1 MKNVEK
7 CIKISLK
14 SVGEMIRLHKELY
27 FNWYAVLFFSYIML
41 QLQLKLVSLIF
52 KWKYQWK
59 KLRKSMHEIVSTNS
73 IKSSFY
79 D

>member
-27 FNWYAVLFFSYIML
+27 FNWYAVVNGVIFLLHNAAITTKTCFFNL
-41 QLQLKLVSLIF
+41 QMKIPM
-52 KWKYQWK
+52 K
-59 KLRKSMHEIVSTNS
+59 K
-73 IKSSFY
+73 IKKVNARNRIN
-79 D
+79 